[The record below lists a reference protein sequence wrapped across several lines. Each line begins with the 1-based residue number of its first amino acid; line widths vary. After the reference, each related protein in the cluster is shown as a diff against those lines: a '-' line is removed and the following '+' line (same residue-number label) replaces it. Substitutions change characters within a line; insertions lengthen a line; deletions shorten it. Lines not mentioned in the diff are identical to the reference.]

1 MVLLVVNKLFQ
12 LYVAVFFLSKH
23 RVWDQKTHAV
33 SQDDWSPGKAML
45 QAVFCAFIPQ
55 LFTSEIPRYSFRA
68 SIAIKGR
75 RKALLYFYFL
85 IYYCLVIVWDLVSTQ
100 LDCLPEKKNA
110 EIFGPW
116 LGFLVLCS
124 ANPKAKRTGLDRI
137 PCRPITWIVTEPAR
151 YNKSHV
157 HFGVVAWEQL
167 RLSQFYP

>member
-75 RKALLYFYFL
+75 RKALLVFL
-85 IYYCLVIVWDLVSTQ
+85 FSHLL
-100 LDCLPEKKNA
+100 LFGDCLGFSFHPAWLSTRKK
-110 EIFGPW
+110 
-116 LGFLVLCS
+116 
-124 ANPKAKRTGLDRI
+124 K
-137 PCRPITWIVTEPAR
+137 CRDIWAMI
-151 YNKSHV
+151 
-157 HFGVVAWEQL
+157 
-167 RLSQFYP
+167 RLSGSMFCQSQGQKNWSRQDPLSPHNLDSYWASQI